1 MQCSNHTGFSCFDR
15 IILIVNWTCGTSEII
30 NLIALHMNI
39 LQNILT
45 NKFKIG
51 IIHQM
56 ADVVFLSCEQ
66 IVHTYYI
73 ISLFQQLFTQMG
85 SNKSCS
91 PCHKYSIS
99 FHLRILHL
107 ISLRSLVSRPY
118 RLHWNCRPTLFA
130 GNVHYLCT
138 ISRSMDLS

>member
-91 PCHKYSIS
+91 PCHQKYGVLVKFQFSIS
-99 FHLRILHL
+99 HFLSPSAVHPPHILPAET
-107 ISLRSLVSRPY
+107 SS
-118 RLHWNCRPTLFA
+118 
-130 GNVHYLCT
+130 
-138 ISRSMDLS
+138 